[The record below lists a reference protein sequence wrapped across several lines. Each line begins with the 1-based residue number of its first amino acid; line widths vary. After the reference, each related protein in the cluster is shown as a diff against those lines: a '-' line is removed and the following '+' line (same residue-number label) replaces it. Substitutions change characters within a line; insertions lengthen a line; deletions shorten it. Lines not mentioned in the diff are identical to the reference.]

1 MHVFVTG
8 ATGFI
13 GSAIVQELLSHGH
26 RVTGLAR
33 SDAAVE
39 TLAAAGASAQ
49 RGDLTDLDSLRRGA
63 AAADAVIHTAFNH
76 DFSRFAASCEDDR
89 HIVTA
94 LGEALLGSE
103 RRLVVTSGT
112 ALVAAGRPFAKET
125 DTPSPH
131 HPRVA
136 SEQAAAALAERG
148 VKVNVVRLP
157 PSVHGEGDHGFVPLL
172 INLAR
177 QKGLAAFIG
186 DGSTRWP
193 AVHRLDAAELFRR
206 VVEQGRAGVSY
217 HGSAETGVAFA
228 ELTAVIGRRLGLP
241 VQGLTGGAVA
251 AHFGWFEKFAA
262 MDNPCSSEA
271 TQSELGWQPR
281 RTGLLAD
288 VDQPGYFSS

>member
-39 TLAAAGASAQ
+39 ALATAGAAAH
-49 RGDLTDLDSLRRGA
+49 RGSIDDLDSLRRGA

-94 LGEALLGSE
+94 LGDALAGSN

-112 ALVAAGRPFAKET
+112 ALVAGPAVATEAAVA
-125 DTPSPH
+125 SPH
-131 HPRVA
+131 HPRAA
-136 SEQAAAALAERG
+136 SEQAVAGLVERG
-148 VKVNVVRLP
+148 VNASVVRLA
-157 PSVHGEGDHGFVPLL
+157 PSVHGEGDRGFVPLL
-172 INLAR
+172 IGLAR
-177 QKGLAAFIG
+177 QQGLAAYVG
-186 DGSTRWP
+186 DGRNRWP
-193 AVHRLDAAELFRR
+193 AVHRLDAATLFRLVAER
-206 VVEQGRAGVSY
+206 GRAGVSY
-217 HGSAETGVAFA
+217 HGAAETGVPFA
-228 ELTAVIGRRLGLP
+228 NLAAVIGQQLGLP
-241 VQGLTGGAVA
+241 VRGLTGDEA
-251 AHFGWFEKFAA
+251 ASHFGWFQHFAA
-262 MDNPCSSEA
+262 MDNPTSSDW
-271 TQSELGWQPR
+271 TQRELDWQPR

-288 VDQPGYFSS
+288 IAQPGYFNS

>member
-33 SDAAVE
+33 SDAAAE
-39 TLAAAGASAQ
+39 ALAAAGAAAH

-89 HIVTA
+89 RIVTA
-94 LGEALLGSE
+94 LGEALAGSN

-112 ALVAAGRPFAKET
+112 ALVAGTPLAVET
-125 DTPSPH
+125 ATASSH
-131 HPRVA
+131 HPRAA

-148 VKVNVVRLP
+148 VHVSVVRLP
-157 PSVHGEGDHGFVPLL
+157 PSVHGAGDHGFVPLL
-172 INLAR
+172 IDLAR
-177 QKGLAAFIG
+177 QKGLAAHVG
-186 DGSTRWP
+186 EGRNRWP

-206 VVEQGRAGVSY
+206 VAEQGRAGAAY
-217 HGSAETGVAFA
+217 HGSAETGVPFA
-228 ELTAVIGRRLGLP
+228 DLTAVIARRLGLP
-241 VQGLTGGAVA
+241 VQGLTGEAAA
-251 AHFGWFEKFAA
+251 AHFGWFQHFAA

-271 TQSELGWQPR
+271 TRRDLGWEPR
-281 RTGLLAD
+281 RTGLLDD
-288 VDQPGYFSS
+288 VDQPGYFTS

>member
-33 SDAAVE
+33 SEAGVQA
-39 TLAAAGASAQ
+39 LSAAGAAAH
-49 RGDLTDLDSLRRGA
+49 RGDLTDLDSLKRGA

-94 LGEALLGSE
+94 LGEALAGSD

-136 SEQAAAALAERG
+136 SEQAAAALVERG
-148 VKVNVVRLP
+148 VNVSVVRLP

-172 INLAR
+172 IDLAR
-177 QKGLAAFIG
+177 RKGLAAHVG
-186 DGSTRWP
+186 DGSNRWP
-193 AVHRLDAAELFRR
+193 AVHRLDAAALFRL
-206 VVEQGRAGVSY
+206 VAENGRAGASY
-217 HGSAETGVAFA
+217 HGAAETGLAFA
-228 ELTAVIGRRLGLP
+228 DLTAIIGRRLGLLT
-241 VQGLTGGAVA
+241 QGLTGEALA

-262 MDNPCSSEA
+262 MDNPTSSEA
-271 TQSELGWQPR
+271 TRRELGWNPQH
-281 RTGLLAD
+281 TGLLAD
-288 VDQPGYFSS
+288 VDQPAYFSS

>member
-33 SDAAVE
+33 SDEGAQA
-39 TLAAAGASAQ
+39 LAAAGAAAH
-49 RGDLTDLDSLRRGA
+49 RGDLTDLESLQRSA

-94 LGEALLGSE
+94 LGEALAGSD

-112 ALVAAGRPFAKET
+112 ALVAGKPLAVET
-125 DTPSPH
+125 DAPSSH
-131 HPRVA
+131 HPRAA
-136 SEQAAAALAERG
+136 SEQAVAALVERG
-148 VKVNVVRLP
+148 VKACIVRLP

-172 INLAR
+172 IDLAR
-177 QKGLAAFIG
+177 RQGLAAFVG
-186 DGSTRWP
+186 DGRNRWP
-193 AVHRLDAAELFRR
+193 AVHRLDAAALFRLAA
-206 VVEQGRAGVSY
+206 EKGRAGVSY
-217 HGSAETGVAFA
+217 HGAAQTGVPFA
-228 ELTAVIGRRLGLP
+228 DLTAIIGRRLGLP
-241 VQGLTGGAVA
+241 VQGLTGNAVP

-288 VDQPGYFSS
+288 VDQPSYFSS

>member
-33 SDAAVE
+33 SEAAVE
-39 TLAAAGASAQ
+39 ALAAAGAGAH

-89 HIVTA
+89 SIVTA
-94 LGEALLGSE
+94 LGDALTGSD

-112 ALVAAGRPFAKET
+112 ALVAAGRPFAKEA
-125 DTPSPH
+125 DAPAPH

-148 VKVNVVRLP
+148 VKINVVRLP

-172 INLAR
+172 IDLAR
-177 QKGLAAFIG
+177 RKGLAAFIG
-186 DGSTRWP
+186 DGSNRWP

-206 VVEQGRAGVSY
+206 VVEQGRAGASY

-241 VQGLTGGAVA
+241 VRGLTGEAVA

-271 TQSELGWQPR
+271 TQQELGWQPR
-281 RTGLLAD
+281 RTGLLVD
-288 VDQPGYFSS
+288 VDQPAYFSS

>member
-33 SDAAVE
+33 SDAAAE
-39 TLAAAGASAQ
+39 TLAAAGAAAH
-49 RGDLTDLDSLRRGA
+49 RGDLIDLDSLRRGA

-89 HIVTA
+89 GVITA
-94 LGEALLGSE
+94 LGDALAGSD

-112 ALVAAGRPFAKET
+112 ALVAGKPLATET
-125 DTPSPH
+125 DAPSSH
-131 HPRVA
+131 HPRAA

-148 VKVNVVRLP
+148 VNVSVVRLP

-172 INLAR
+172 ITLAR
-177 QKGLAAFIG
+177 QKGLAAFVG
-186 DGSTRWP
+186 EGRNRWP
-193 AVHRLDAAELFRR
+193 AVHRLDAAALFRL
-206 VVEQGRAGVSY
+206 VAEQGRGGVSY
-217 HGSAETGVAFA
+217 HGAAETGLPFA
-228 ELTAVIGRRLGLP
+228 DLTATIGRRLGLP
-241 VQGLTGGAVA
+241 VQGLTGEAAA
-251 AHFGWFEKFAA
+251 AHFGWFQHFAA
-262 MDNPCSSEA
+262 MDNPCSSEW
-271 TQSELGWQPR
+271 TQRELGWQPR

-288 VDQPGYFSS
+288 VDQPGYFSN

>member
-33 SDAAVE
+33 SEATVEALNAV
-39 TLAAAGASAQ
+39 GASAH
-49 RGDLTDLDSLRRGA
+49 RGDLTDLDSLKRGA

-76 DFSRFAASCEDDR
+76 DFSRFATSCEDDR
-89 HIVTA
+89 HIIMA
-94 LGEALLGSE
+94 LGEALLGSN

-136 SEQAAAALAERG
+136 SEQAAALAERG

-186 DGSTRWP
+186 DGSNRWP

-206 VVEQGRAGVSY
+206 VVEQGRPGASY

-228 ELTAVIGRRLGLP
+228 DLTAVIGRRLGLP
-241 VQGLTGGAVA
+241 AQGLEGEAVA

-271 TQSELGWQPR
+271 TQQELGWQPR
-281 RTGLLAD
+281 HTGLLAD
-288 VDQPGYFSS
+288 VDQTAYFSS

>member
-33 SDAAVE
+33 SEAAVA
-39 TLAAAGASAQ
+39 TLAAAGAAAH
-49 RGDLTDLDSLRRGA
+49 RGDLTDLDSLKRGA
-63 AAADAVIHTAFNH
+63 AAADAIVHTAFNH

-94 LGEALLGSE
+94 LGEALLGSD

-112 ALVAAGRPFAKET
+112 ALVAGKPLAMET
-125 DTPSPH
+125 HAPSSH
-131 HPRVA
+131 HPRAA
-136 SEQAAAALAERG
+136 SEQAVAALVERG
-148 VKVNVVRLP
+148 VNASVVRLP

-172 INLAR
+172 IGLAR
-177 QKGLAAFIG
+177 QKGLAAFVG
-186 DGSTRWP
+186 DGRNRWP

-206 VVEQGRAGVSY
+206 VVEQGRAGANY
-217 HGSAETGVAFA
+217 HGAAETGVAFA
-228 ELTAVIGRRLGLP
+228 ELTAVIAKQLNLPIRGLD
-241 VQGLTGGAVA
+241 GEAAA

-262 MDNPCSSEA
+262 MDNPCSSAA
-271 TQSELGWQPR
+271 TQDELGWKPQ

-288 VDQPGYFSS
+288 VDQPGYFSN

>member
-13 GSAIVQELLSHGH
+13 GAAIVQELLSYGH

-33 SDAAVE
+33 SEAATKV
-39 TLAAAGASAQ
+39 LNAAGAQAHP
-49 RGDLTDLDSLRRGA
+49 GDLTDLDSLRRGA

-94 LGEALLGSE
+94 LGEALAGSD

-112 ALVAAGRPFAKET
+112 ALVAKQPIATEVDA
-125 DTPSPH
+125 PSSH

-136 SEQAAAALAERG
+136 SEQAAAALVERG
-148 VKVNVVRLP
+148 VNVSVVRLP
-157 PSVHGEGDHGFVPLL
+157 PSVHGVGDHGFMPLL

-177 QKGLAAFIG
+177 QKGIAAFIG
-186 DGSTRWP
+186 EGRNRWP

-206 VVEQGRAGVSY
+206 VAEQGRTGASY
-217 HGSAETGVAFA
+217 HGAAEIGVAFA
-228 ELTAVIGRRLGLP
+228 DIAAVIGRRLGLP
-241 VQGLTGGAVA
+241 VQGLTSDAAA
-251 AHFGWFEKFAA
+251 AHFGWFHHFAG
-262 MDNPCSSEA
+262 MDNPTSSEW
-271 TQSELGWQPR
+271 TQRELGWKPR
-281 RTGLLAD
+281 HTGLLAD
-288 VDQPGYFSS
+288 VDEPAYFSN